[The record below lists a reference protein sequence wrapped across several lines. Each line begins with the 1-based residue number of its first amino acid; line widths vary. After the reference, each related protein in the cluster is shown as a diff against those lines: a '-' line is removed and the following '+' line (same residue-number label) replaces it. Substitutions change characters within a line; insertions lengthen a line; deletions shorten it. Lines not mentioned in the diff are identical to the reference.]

1 MSATLNQNK
10 HDRILYIPVQFRDYE
25 KHALLDNGAKK
36 SAMSESEI
44 SRILTY
50 QPSALLQEMP
60 ATEYKTQFTNG
71 NIVPMINQ
79 VQLRFFLAG
88 KIFEETFIVL
98 PTMGN
103 ILIGMY
109 FFDEYSVT
117 LDLRTNRV
125 RFPDLSLQLKPD
137 YGKFKG
143 EAFELKLLQKVVVGR
158 FQQVMVPTIT
168 ATELDTSLGIT
179 EATLVFIRKSDLIV
193 TPKMIELRDGRT
205 TIQVKNNIAHT
216 LTIGHGAVVANFKVL
231 RPGQVNQVQPMSLE
245 QQLTLVSSLPEE
257 SQQPHQPTLPDS
269 IFIGGQTMVP
279 NA

>member
-1 MSATLNQNK
+1 
-10 HDRILYIPVQFRDYE
+10 
-25 KHALLDNGAKK
+25 
-36 SAMSESEI
+36 
-44 SRILTY
+44 
-50 QPSALLQEMP
+50 
-60 ATEYKTQFTNG
+60 
-71 NIVPMINQ
+71 
-79 VQLRFFLAG
+79 
-88 KIFEETFIVL
+88 
-98 PTMGN
+98 
-103 ILIGMY
+103 
-109 FFDEYSVT
+109 
-117 LDLRTNRV
+117 
-125 RFPDLSLQLKPD
+125 
-137 YGKFKG
+137 
-143 EAFELKLLQKVVVGR
+143 
-158 FQQVMVPTIT
+158 MVPTIT

-193 TPKMIELRDGRT
+193 TPTMIELRDGRT